1 MKDIKQLDFYCK
13 NCRKSMK
20 MSYSISGDDE
30 VSVLPGMIIRCHTNK
45 CTRVMILKKYTERML
60 ILQANKESKVFI

>member
-1 MKDIKQLDFYCK
+1 MKDIKQIDFYCK

-20 MSYSISGDDE
+20 MSYLISGDDE
-30 VSVLPGMIIRCHTNK
+30 APVLPGMIIRCHTNK
-45 CTRVMILKKYTERML
+45 CTRVMILKKYTERMM